1 LRPSEALAHCGE
13 CHTPRNAAF
22 ALDNRKKFSGALAAG
37 WHAFN
42 ITSDKSTGV
51 GSWSDDELFA
61 YLAQGHAEGRGT
73 AAGPMGEA
81 VGCELQPNGTR
92 GHPRAGCLARRTCA
106 EFLCRMRCITI
117 RSAHTWHYRK
127 MRQLH
132 RPVQRSGAI
141 IAIPIL
147 AGLHH
152 QYVRI

>member
-1 LRPSEALAHCGE
+1 MRPSEALAHCGE

-61 YLAQGHAEGRGT
+61 YLAKGHAEGRGT

-81 VGCELQPNGTR
+81 VDASFSLMAPADIRALAAWRGAPAPNSCVVCGVLQSGPHTPGITERCANCIDRSNG
-92 GHPRAGCLARRTCA
+92 LAPLSP
-106 EFLCRMRCITI
+106 F
-117 RSAHTWHYRK
+117 
-127 MRQLH
+127 
-132 RPVQRSGAI
+132 PF
-141 IAIPIL
+141 
-147 AGLHH
+147 
-152 QYVRI
+152 